1 MFEKVKP
8 YMGNYMLYTKKA
20 VACIAF
26 ATLCSVVPYF
36 LLYGMIHPLVTEGT
50 LLWSNVLLLITG
62 TALCLIL
69 NAVLYVKGLSY
80 SHYSAYH
87 TLENI
92 RISLQQ
98 RLEKQPLG
106 NIRNLGNGR
115 IKNVFTD
122 DIDNI
127 ELLLAHAIP
136 EGLANL
142 LIPIVV
148 LISMFFIDWKLACL
162 CILCRRAFTG
172 IYDKGIRWKRQENT
186 YMQSRISSARLCVNT
201 DFRYYAYFIHGV
213 LI

>member
-98 RLEKQPLG
+98 RLEKQPLPL
-106 NIRNLGNGR
+106 IVGR
-115 IKNVFTD
+115 PLKPCLILTGRQK
-122 DIDNI
+122 
-127 ELLLAHAIP
+127 LLPMYLTM
-136 EGLANL
+136 L
-142 LIPIVV
+142 
-148 LISMFFIDWKLACL
+148 
-162 CILCRRAFTG
+162 
-172 IYDKGIRWKRQENT
+172 
-186 YMQSRISSARLCVNT
+186 
-201 DFRYYAYFIHGV
+201 
-213 LI
+213 

>member
-98 RLEKQPLG
+98 RLEKQPLCCWNCSHTVG
-106 NIRNLGNGR
+106 CLIFISSKCNNI
-115 IKNVFTD
+115 
-122 DIDNI
+122 
-127 ELLLAHAIP
+127 
-136 EGLANL
+136 NL
-142 LIPIVV
+142 LHWI
-148 LISMFFIDWKLACL
+148 F
-162 CILCRRAFTG
+162 ILC
-172 IYDKGIRWKRQENT
+172 
-186 YMQSRISSARLCVNT
+186 V
-201 DFRYYAYFIHGV
+201 
-213 LI
+213 